1 MKFNTDAVIKSAYRL
16 GIAAK
21 KLQETQDP
29 AVFEFIKK
37 ESGYLLRRSIA
48 LGFRLRFRRWI

>member
-1 MKFNTDAVIKSAYRL
+1 MKFNMDSVIKSAYRL
-16 GIAAK
+16 AAAAK

-37 ESGYLLRRSIA
+37 ESSYLVRRSIS
-48 LGFRLRFRRWI
+48 LWFRLRFGR

>member
-29 AVFEFIKK
+29 AVFGFIKK
-37 ESGYLLRRSIA
+37 ESGYLVRRAIA
-48 LGFRLRFRRWI
+48 LWFRLRFGR

>member
-21 KLQETQDP
+21 KLQET
-29 AVFEFIKK
+29 
-37 ESGYLLRRSIA
+37 
-48 LGFRLRFRRWI
+48 

>member
-48 LGFRLRFRRWI
+48 LWVRLKFGR

>member
-16 GIAAK
+16 GVAAK

-29 AVFEFIKK
+29 TVFEFIKK

-48 LGFRLRFRRWI
+48 LWFRLKFGR